1 MKKVVLR
8 EEVLFMATILILVV
22 SVEYNSVD
30 NLSVDCR
37 FSELL
42 ADSWPPVCN

>member
-8 EEVLFMATILILVV
+8 EDVLFMATILILVV

-42 ADSWPPVCN
+42 ADS